1 MLYTIYL
8 LINVLCHLTIDCD
21 YGFAMLLSPAD
32 EYRRVLQVPNAGVLS
47 HQNYVIKQ
55 KSP

>member
-32 EYRRVLQVPNAGVLS
+32 KYRRVLQVPNAGVLS